1 MIFTE
6 KTLSEVMEVLRKRGY
21 VEDFNLLEEHI
32 SYKEGG
38 EKVNIS
44 DIVIDKVYRFTGLN
58 DLDDEATLYAMR
70 NTYDGAM
77 GVFVNGY
84 SIYSD
89 AKANKILS
97 QIPVHENDEEDWCG
111 PATPNK

>member
-6 KTLSEVMEVLRKRGY
+6 KTLSEVMEILRKRGY
-21 VEDFNLLEEHI
+21 TEDFNLLEEHI

-38 EKVNIS
+38 EKVNIT

-70 NTYDGAM
+70 NTRDGAL

-89 AKANKILS
+89 PRANKILS
-97 QIPVHENDEEDWCG
+97 QIPIQEIDEDDW
-111 PATPNK
+111 AAHK

>member
-6 KTLSEVMEVLRKRGY
+6 KTLSEVMEILRGRGY
-21 VEDFNLLEEHI
+21 TEDFNLLEEHV
-32 SYKEGG
+32 SYKEDG

-44 DIVIDKVYRFTGLN
+44 DIVIDKVYRFTGLS

-70 NTYDGAM
+70 NTSDGAM

-89 AKANKILS
+89 PKANQILR
-97 QIPVHENDEEDWCG
+97 QIPIYENDEDDWSG
-111 PATPNK
+111 PTEANK

>member
-21 VEDFNLLEEHI
+21 TEDFNLLEEHI

-70 NTYDGAM
+70 NTRDGAM

-89 AKANKILS
+89 SKANNILN
-97 QIPVHENDEEDWCG
+97 QITIRENDEDDW
-111 PATPNK
+111 ATNK

>member
-6 KTLSEVMEVLRKRGY
+6 KTLSQVMEVLRGRGY
-21 VEDFNLLEEHI
+21 TEDFNLLEEHI
-32 SYKEGG
+32 SYKKGG
-38 EKVNIS
+38 DKVDIS

-70 NTYDGAM
+70 NTRDGAM

-89 AKANKILS
+89 ARADKILS
-97 QIPVHENDEEDWCG
+97 QIPIRESDEEDWC
-111 PATPNK
+111 K

>member
-6 KTLSEVMEVLRKRGY
+6 KTLSEVMEVLRQRGY
-21 VEDFNLLEEHI
+21 TEDFNLLEEHI
-32 SYKEGG
+32 SYKKDG

-70 NTYDGAM
+70 NKNDGAM
-77 GVFVNGY
+77 GIFVNGY

-89 AKANKILS
+89 PKANKILN
-97 QIPVHENDEEDWCG
+97 QIPIHENDEDDWSAG
-111 PATPNK
+111 TNK